1 MAEEEPIKSCKKA
14 EKLNS
19 DVYSE
24 DLDLLNQTITEKS
37 LSSRKEG
44 LHAWA
49 NIVRGSNIEKEQEC
63 QYHFGNF
70 CTNEPQPQKKLRK
83 TTSEYCQACLQAQKN
98 KALQDAG
105 AKVQQEL
112 FDLCHVSEKDRVD
125 PFYKWAIIADL
136 IDSLNF
142 EIEELKKPAEKY
154 LEEIT
159 YLKTELDNL
168 KAVKSQ
174 IESQNAILK
183 QQLEQSKEDILA
195 KELQKRANLE
205 NDNAFLKQKLEKMKH
220 EPVFEKNAWL
230 TVELQKA
237 NQEIEKLKA
246 KNEQQTALIN
256 NFTAQRGS

>member
-1 MAEEEPIKSCKKA
+1 MTDEEPIKSSKKA

-24 DLDLLNQTITEKS
+24 DLDLLNQTVAEKS

-49 NIVRGSNIEKEQEC
+49 NIVRGSNKEKEQEC

-98 KALQDAG
+98 KALQDEG
-105 AKVQQEL
+105 VKVQQEL
-112 FDLCHVSEKDRVD
+112 FDLCHVSEKHRVD

-136 IDSLNF
+136 IDNLNF
-142 EIEELKKPAEKY
+142 EIEKLKKPAEKY

-159 YLKTELDNL
+159 NLKTEWNNL
-168 KAVKSQ
+168 RAVKSQ
-174 IESQNAILK
+174 IESQNVTLK
-183 QQLEQSKEDILA
+183 QQLEKVEEDILA
-195 KELQKRANLE
+195 TELQKRKNLE
-205 NDNAFLKQKLEKMKH
+205 NDNAFLKQELEKIKH

-230 TVELQKA
+230 TVELQQA
-237 NQEIEKLKA
+237 NQEIERLKA